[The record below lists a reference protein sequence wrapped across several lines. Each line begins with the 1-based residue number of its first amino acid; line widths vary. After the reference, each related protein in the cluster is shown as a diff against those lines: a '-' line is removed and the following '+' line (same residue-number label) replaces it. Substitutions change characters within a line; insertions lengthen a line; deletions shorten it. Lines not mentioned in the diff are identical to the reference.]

1 MSRTLLWM
9 WVFRDR
15 TKFNNNS
22 RYIHMIKS
30 QLFNR
35 SVAKLCPT
43 LCDPMN
49 CSTPGFSVLQYLL
62 ELAQT
67 HIHWV
72 NDAIQPSH
80 PLLPPPLSLT
90 LSQHQGLFQW
100 VGSSHQVA
108 KSTGASASALV
119 LPVSIQG
126 WFPLGFTGL
135 ILLSKGLSR
144 VFSSTTIQ
152 THQSAL
158 RLLYSPTLT
167 SIHYYWKKHSYL
179 IESNYFNE
187 K

>member
-1 MSRTLLWM
+1 MCRTLLWM

-30 QLFNR
+30 QLFNC
-35 SVAKLCPT
+35 SVAKLCPI
-43 LCDPMN
+43 LCHPMN

-90 LSQHQGLFQW
+90 PSQHQGLFQW

-119 LPVSIQG
+119 LQVSIQG
-126 WFPLGFTGL
+126 WFPLRLTGL
-135 ILLSKGLSR
+135 ISLQPKGLSR
-144 VFSSTTIQ
+144 IFSDTTVQKHQFFSTLP
-152 THQSAL
+152 S
-158 RLLYSPTLT
+158 LLS
-167 SIHYYWKKHSYL
+167 SSYPL
-179 IESNYFNE
+179 DCQGNPL
-187 K
+187 

>member
-126 WFPLGFTGL
+126 WFPLGWTGL
-135 ILLSKGLSR
+135 ISLQFKGLSR
-144 VFSSTTIQ
+144 VFSNSTIQ
-152 THQSAL
+152 KQQFFNAQPS
-158 RLLYSPTLT
+158 YGPILT
-167 SIHYYWKKHSYL
+167 SIPDYWKNNS
-179 IESNYFNE
+179 FD
-187 K
+187 

>member
-1 MSRTLLWM
+1 MSLEKRKFNEILEFLLNMCRTLLWM

-30 QLFNR
+30 QLFNC
-35 SVAKLCPT
+35 SVAKLCPI
-43 LCDPMN
+43 LCHPMN

-80 PLLPPPLSLT
+80 PLLPPPLYLT
-90 LSQHQGLFQW
+90 PSQHQGLFQW

-119 LPVSIQG
+119 LQVSIQG
-126 WFPLGFTGL
+126 WFPLGYTGL
-135 ILLSKGLSR
+135 ILLSKGLWR
-144 VFSSTTIQ
+144 VFSSTTI
-152 THQSAL
+152 
-158 RLLYSPTLT
+158 
-167 SIHYYWKKHSYL
+167 
-179 IESNYFNE
+179 
-187 K
+187 